1 MNLVYGVQQVMHRIR
16 VKLYRNYFP
25 KGGPYIARTDSEATL
40 NIDQVGAARRDRG
53 GLTMDFEDFIDGV
66 KQFFEEMIYQL
77 CDGFAVNTGYFTIYP
92 NLGGTFKSVHE
103 TPDPKTH
110 PLTFRFH
117 ARKPLRDIAS
127 GIHIVVEG
135 LADVEGWIDEYRDTD
150 EDAVNSI
157 FIPGDQFVING
168 HKIKIAGDDPVVGLF
183 FVPVDN
189 PSAAVKVTRLA
200 ENSTSKIIGIAPQTG
215 HQFNKVEVRTLFA
228 GSGGVFLKTMRIIT
242 SDFTLEEA

>member
-117 ARKPLRDIAS
+117 ACKPLRDIAS

-135 LADVEGWIDEYRDTD
+135 LA
-150 EDAVNSI
+150 
-157 FIPGDQFVING
+157 
-168 HKIKIAGDDPVVGLF
+168 
-183 FVPVDN
+183 
-189 PSAAVKVTRLA
+189 
-200 ENSTSKIIGIAPQTG
+200 ENSTSRIIGIAPQTG
-215 HQFNKVEVRTLFA
+215 HQFNKVEVRTQFA
-228 GSGGVFLKTMRIIT
+228 GSGNVFLKTMRIIT
-242 SDFTLEEA
+242 GDFTLEEA

>member
-16 VKLYRNYFP
+16 VKLYHNYFP

-40 NIDQVGAARRDRG
+40 NIDQIGAARRDRG

-117 ARKPLRDIAS
+117 ARKPLRDIAA

-200 ENSTSKIIGIAPQTG
+200 ENSSSRIIGIAPQTG
-215 HQFNKVEVRTLFA
+215 HQYNRIEVRTQYSHS
-228 GSGGVFLKTMRIIT
+228 GSPFLKNPRVIT
-242 SDFTLEEA
+242 SDFILEEA